1 MIKHVRT
8 TVVLLTVMACVTAAG
23 AATLSN
29 AELMAL
35 ELQDWNGSDATL
47 ATEDS
52 KVDQGALGV
61 SFTGTLATNNYG
73 QLAMSKDA
81 PLDFGTDT
89 MFYLKVELLSASG
102 ANEAIELNPFIK
114 TGGDYAFNEDKDGV
128 TLNVGESYILDWDLT
143 GVPDIDD
150 IRGYGFQ
157 LFTAGGLAN
166 PEAMDATVRVS
177 PVPEPASMLVLGLGG
192 AVLAW
197 KKKRR

>member
-1 MIKHVRT
+1 MTKHVRT
-8 TVVLLTVMACVTAAG
+8 TLALLIVMAMSAVAG
-23 AATLSN
+23 AGTLSN

-35 ELQDWNGSDATL
+35 ELQGWNGSDATL
-47 ATEDS
+47 DS

-61 SFTGTLATNNYG
+61 DFTGTMATNNYG

-81 PLDFGTDT
+81 PLDFGSDT

-102 ANEAIELNPFIK
+102 ASESIELNPFIK
-114 TGGDYAFNEDKDGV
+114 TGGSYAFNEDKDGMA
-128 TLNVGESYILDWDLT
+128 LGVGESYILDWDLS

-150 IRGYGFQ
+150 IKGYGFQ
-157 LFTAGGLAN
+157 LFTAGGAEN
-166 PEAMDATVRVS
+166 PEAMDVTVRVS

-197 KKKRR
+197 KKRR

>member
-1 MIKHVRT
+1 MTRHVRT
-8 TVVLLTVMACVTAAG
+8 TLALLTMLAITAVAAAG
-23 AATLSN
+23 TFSN
-29 AELMAL
+29 DELMAL
-35 ELQDWNGSDATL
+35 ELQGWNGSDATL
-47 ATEDS
+47 DG

-61 SFTGTLATNNYG
+61 DFTGTLATNNYG

-102 ANEAIELNPFIK
+102 ASESIELNPFIK
-114 TGGDYAFNEDKDGV
+114 TGGSYAFNEDKDGM
-128 TLNVGESYILDWDLT
+128 TLGVGESYILDWDLT
-143 GVPDIDD
+143 GMPDLDD

-157 LFTAGGLAN
+157 LFTAGGEQN
-166 PEAMDATVRVS
+166 PQAMDAVVRVT

-197 KKKRR
+197 KKRR